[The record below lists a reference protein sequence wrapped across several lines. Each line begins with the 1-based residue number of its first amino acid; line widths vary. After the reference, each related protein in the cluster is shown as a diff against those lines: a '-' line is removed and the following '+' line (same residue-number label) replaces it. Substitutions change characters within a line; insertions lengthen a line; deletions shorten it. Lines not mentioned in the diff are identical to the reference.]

1 MNVYYNFNYLEP
13 IVANQL
19 ARQRDILRKRK
30 NQIDFWDNFN
40 QELLSKI
47 IKIKQL

>member
-13 IVANQL
+13 SVANQL

-30 NQIDFWDNFN
+30 NQIKFWNNFN

>member
-1 MNVYYNFNYLEP
+1 MKIYYNFNYLDP
-13 IVANQL
+13 SVASQL
-19 ARQRDILRKRK
+19 ARQRDVLRKRK
-30 NQIDFWDNFN
+30 NQIKFWDNFN